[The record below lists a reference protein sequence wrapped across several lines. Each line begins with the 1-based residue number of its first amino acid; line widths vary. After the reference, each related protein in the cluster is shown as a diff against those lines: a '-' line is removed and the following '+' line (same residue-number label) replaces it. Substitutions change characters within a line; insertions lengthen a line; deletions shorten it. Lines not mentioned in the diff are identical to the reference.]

1 MARVIAI
8 ANQKGGV
15 GKTTTAI
22 NLGAA
27 LASEGCKVL
36 MVDMDPQGNATMGC
50 GIYKDDI
57 EDSVYDVLMGDAT
70 AEGVCEFAEQ
80 ADFHVLPANGDLT
93 AAEIHLLELNNRE
106 YRLYKA
112 IAKFKH
118 QFDYVLIDCP
128 PSLNMLSLN
137 SLTAADGV
145 LIPMQ
150 CEYYALEGLT
160 ALMGTVEQIRD
171 SVNPRLELEGLLR
184 TMFDGRNR
192 LAVDVSEELITHFG
206 DKVFNTVIPRN
217 VRLAEA
223 PSYGLPV
230 MYHDLRSTGAQS
242 YIALAKEMIE
252 RDAKRFE
259 QPTATQ
265 NELTEQTHG

>member
-27 LASEGCKVL
+27 LAAEEQRVL
-36 MVDMDPQGNATMGC
+36 LVDMDPQGNATMGC
-50 GIYKDDI
+50 GIDKNDLDV
-57 EDSVYDVLMGDAT
+57 SLYDLLLGETDA
-70 AEGVCEFAEQ
+70 ESICEFAEQ
-80 ADFHVLPANGDLT
+80 ADFHVLPSNGDLT
-93 AAEIHLLELNNRE
+93 AAEVHLLSLDDRE

-112 IAKFKH
+112 IGKLKNR
-118 QFDYVLIDCP
+118 FDYVLIDCP

-137 SLTAADGV
+137 SLTAADSV

-171 SVNPRLELEGLLR
+171 SVNPRLELEGLVR
-184 TMFDGRNR
+184 TMYDGRNR
-192 LAVDVSEELITHFG
+192 LAVDVSAELESHFG
-206 DKVFNTVIPRN
+206 EKVYNTVIPRN

-230 MYHDLRSTGAQS
+230 MYHDIRSTGAQA
-242 YIALAKEMIE
+242 YLALAKEMID
-252 RDAKRFE
+252 RDAERFALK
-259 QPTATQ
+259 T
-265 NELTEQTHG
+265 NENVND

>member
-22 NLGAA
+22 NLCAA
-27 LASEGCKVL
+27 LAAEGKKVL
-36 MVDMDPQGNATMGC
+36 MVDMDPQGNATMGA
-50 GIYKDDI
+50 GIDKQDL
-57 EDSVYDVLMGDAT
+57 ETSVYDVLMGDSSA
-70 AEGVCEFAEQ
+70 ADICEYAEQ
-80 ADFHVLPANGDLT
+80 ADIYVLPANGDLT
-93 AAEIHLLELNNRE
+93 AAEIHMLDLDDRE

-112 IAKFKH
+112 LAKIKKEY
-118 QFDYVLIDCP
+118 DYILIDCP

-137 SLTAADGV
+137 SLTAADSV

-150 CEYYALEGLT
+150 CEYYALEGLS
-160 ALMGTVEQIRD
+160 ALMGTVEQIQQ

-192 LAVDVSEELITHFG
+192 LALDVSMELESHFG
-206 DKVFNTVIPRN
+206 DSVYKTVIPRN
-217 VRLAEA
+217 IRLAEA

-230 MYHDLRSTGAQS
+230 MYHDIRSSGAQA
-242 YIALAKEMIE
+242 YLKLAKEVIA
-252 RDAKRFE
+252 RDDTKFSS
-259 QPTATQ
+259 
-265 NELTEQTHG
+265 

>member
-22 NLGAA
+22 NICASLGAA
-27 LASEGCKVL
+27 KQKVL
-36 MVDMDPQGNATMGC
+36 LIDMDPQGNATMGA
-50 GIYKDDI
+50 GVDKNDLEESIYDILIDGKDISEMVID
-57 EDSVYDVLMGDAT
+57 
-70 AEGVCEFAEQ
+70 AEQ
-80 ADFHVLPANGDLT
+80 AGFDVIPANSELT
-93 AAEIHLLELNNRE
+93 GAEVHLLNYDDRE
-106 YRLYKA
+106 YRLAKA
-112 IAKFKH
+112 IAKVKDNYDFI
-118 QFDYVLIDCP
+118 FIDCP

-137 SLTAADGV
+137 SLAAADSV

-160 ALMGTVEQIRD
+160 ALMGTIEQIKE
-171 SVNPRLELEGLLR
+171 SVNPNLEIEGLVR

-192 LAVDVSEELITHFG
+192 LAVDVSDELEAHFG
-206 DKVFNTVIPRN
+206 DQVFNTIVPRN

-230 MYHDLRSTGAQS
+230 MYHDIRSSGAQA
-242 YIALAKEMIE
+242 YIALADEIIS
-252 RDAKRFE
+252 R
-259 QPTATQ
+259 
-265 NELTEQTHG
+265 ELTRKKVCI

>member
-22 NLGAA
+22 NICASLGA
-27 LASEGCKVL
+27 SGQKVL
-36 MVDMDPQGNATMGC
+36 LIDMDPQGNATMGA
-50 GIYKDDI
+50 GVDKNDLEESIYEILLDGKSI
-57 EDSVYDVLMGDAT
+57 SEMVIN
-70 AEGVCEFAEQ
+70 AEQ
-80 ADFHVLPANGDLT
+80 AGFYVIPSNGELT
-93 AAEIHLLELNNRE
+93 AAEIHLLEYEDRE
-106 YRLYKA
+106 YRLQKA
-112 IAKFKH
+112 IEKIKK
-118 QFDYVLIDCP
+118 DYDFIFIDCP

-137 SLTAADGV
+137 SLTAADSV

-160 ALMGTVEQIRD
+160 ALMDTVSQIQD
-171 SVNPRLELEGLLR
+171 TVNPELEIEGLVR

-192 LAVDVSEELITHFG
+192 LAIDVSMELEQHFG
-206 DKVFNTVIPRN
+206 DLVFKTPIPRN

-230 MYHDLRSTGAQS
+230 MYHDINSSGAQA
-242 YIALAKEMIE
+242 YLALAAELIDREDVRK
-252 RDAKRFE
+252 
-259 QPTATQ
+259 QPLLDTQ
-265 NELTEQTHG
+265 EV